1 VSINLHTYYKILEV
15 ADAASATLVA
25 VSKTKSVSDILELYH
40 AGHRHFGE
48 NYVQELCE
56 KRSKLPEDIHWHFIG
71 HLQRNKVKMLA
82 PFVHLIQGVDSESLL
97 LEIQKQAAAHG
108 RVIDCLLQIFIA
120 TEETKYGMSESELQ
134 SALKLASTLTHVR
147 VKGLMGMASF
157 TDDKEKVLDEFHY
170 LKRLFDTYEVSSEF
184 NTLSMGMSADYNL
197 ALNAGSNMIRVGSLL
212 FGQR

>member
-1 VSINLHTYYKILEV
+1 MLEV
-15 ADAASATLVA
+15 AEGASATLVA
-25 VSKTKSVSDILELYH
+25 VSKTKTVADILELYH

-71 HLQRNKVKMLA
+71 HLQRNKVKMLV
-82 PFVHLIQGVDSESLL
+82 PFVHLIQGVDSELLL
-97 LEIQKQAAAHG
+97 LEIQKQAAAHD
-108 RVIDCLLQIFIA
+108 RVIDCLLQVFIA
-120 TEETKYGMSESELQ
+120 TEETKFGMNESELQ
-134 SALKLASTLTHVR
+134 NALQVASTLTHVR
-147 VKGLMGMASF
+147 IRGLMGMASF
-157 TDDKEKVLDEFHY
+157 TDDKDKVLDEFQY
-170 LKRLFDTYEVSSEF
+170 LKRLFDTCKVSREF